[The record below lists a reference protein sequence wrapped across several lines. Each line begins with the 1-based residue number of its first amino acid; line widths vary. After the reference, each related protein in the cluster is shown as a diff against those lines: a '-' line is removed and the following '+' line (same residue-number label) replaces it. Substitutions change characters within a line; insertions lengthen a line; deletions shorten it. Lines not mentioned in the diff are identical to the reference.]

1 MATGGAPSFRVQFHL
16 RNITNHT
23 EMIGWFWVLLRR
35 AAWWWVATLT
45 VYYFI
50 LRSGIQ
56 APPFAAVLNMV
67 VLADNVVEW
76 FTMEDIETAKANARK
91 A

>member
-1 MATGGAPSFRVQFHL
+1 M
-16 RNITNHT
+16 
-23 EMIGWFWVLLRR
+23 
-35 AAWWWVATLT
+35 T